1 MPLHR
6 RPAGAVVF
14 FLVAMVTLACAT
26 PPDKE
31 INQAQGAI
39 EAARSA
45 GAEQYASEEFSAAE
59 AAMRRSSEFVQQR
72 DYRQALNQAL
82 DARERAKE
90 AARRA
95 AEQRAAARSAAELG
109 LADLSTAVQQARGVI
124 NAAQAA
130 RVPAKDIAVVQ
141 NLATRAENA
150 MQEARAALSRD
161 DYQAAVASIK
171 GRADALRP
179 VTESLSESA
188 AGRRRRR

>member
-109 LADLSTAVQQARGVI
+109 LADLSTAVQQARVVI

>member
-14 FLVAMVTLACAT
+14 FLFAMVTLACAT

-59 AAMRRSSEFVQQR
+59 AAMRRSAEFVQQR

-109 LADLSTAVQQARGVI
+109 LADLSTAVQQARVVI

-130 RVPAKDIAVVQ
+130 RVPAK
-141 NLATRAENA
+141 
-150 MQEARAALSRD
+150 
-161 DYQAAVASIK
+161 
-171 GRADALRP
+171 
-179 VTESLSESA
+179 
-188 AGRRRRR
+188 